1 MTSVPGV
8 DHPEV
13 EGEAEIT
20 LTGRGIS
27 VSARVEAVYDDNV
40 VVRPSAGEFVDQV
53 VVAVGNPVEIFWKAP
68 EDTRALPAEVT
79 GVEHGAVLR
88 WRLRTTGPAEVSQR
102 RGAVRGRVKVPV
114 EAGYGSF
121 ELKGETA
128 DLSEAG
134 TRLVMEGFGMLPD
147 NGTTMD
153 LQIQLEDGVLKV
165 KAEVVRVVARGATWT
180 MSMRFL
186 GIEERD
192 QDRIRRRVF
201 QALRE
206 ERARLND

>member
-20 LTGRGIS
+20 LTGRGVS

-53 VVAVGNPVEIFWKAP
+53 VVAVGNPVEIFWKGP
-68 EDTRALPAEVT
+68 EDTRAMPAEVT
-79 GVEHGAVLR
+79 GVEQGAVLR

-134 TRLVMEGFGMLPD
+134 ARLVMEGFGILPE

-153 LQIQLEDGVLKV
+153 LQIQLEDGVLKI

-180 MSMRFL
+180 MSMRFV

>member
-8 DHPEV
+8 DHPAV

-20 LTGRGIS
+20 LIGRGAS

-53 VVAVGNPVEIFWKAP
+53 VVAVGNPVEIFWKGP
-68 EDTRALPAEVT
+68 EDTRAMPAEVT

-121 ELKGETA
+121 ELTGETA

-134 TRLVMEGFGMLPD
+134 ARLVMEGFGILPD

-153 LQIQLEDGVLKV
+153 LQIKLEDGVLKV
-165 KAEVVRVVARGATWT
+165 KAEVVRVVARGAKWT

>member
-20 LTGRGIS
+20 VIGRGVS
-27 VSARVEAVYDDNV
+27 VSSRVEAVYDGNV
-40 VVRPSAGEFVDQV
+40 VVRPSAGEFVDEV
-53 VVAVGNPVEIFWKAP
+53 VVAVGNPVEIFWKGP
-68 EDTRALPAEVT
+68 EDTRAMPAEVT

-102 RGAVRGRVKVPV
+102 RGAVRGRVNVPV
-114 EAGYGSF
+114 EAGYGSL
-121 ELKGETA
+121 ELTGETV

-134 TRLVMEGFGMLPD
+134 TRVSLEGFGILPESGD
-147 NGTTMD
+147 TMD
-153 LQIQLEDGVLKV
+153 LQIGLEGGVLKIR
-165 KAEVVRVVARGATWT
+165 AEVVRVVARGARWT

-186 GIEERD
+186 GIAERD